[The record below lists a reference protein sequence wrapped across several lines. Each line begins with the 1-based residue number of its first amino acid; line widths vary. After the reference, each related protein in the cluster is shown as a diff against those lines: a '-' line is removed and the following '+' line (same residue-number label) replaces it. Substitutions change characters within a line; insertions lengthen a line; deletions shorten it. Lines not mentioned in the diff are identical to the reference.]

1 MTLGVKKWLRNLDL
15 VVETKDG
22 KCWENIGKCSENT
35 NIFTFLS
42 EKGHFEEPGGDFFSC
57 DVWQLAASM
66 HCRATA
72 SPGGEFCGEKPE

>member
-1 MTLGVKKWLRNLDL
+1 MLNV
-15 VVETKDG
+15 G
-22 KCWENIGKCSENT
+22 KIP
-35 NIFTFLS
+35 IFTFLS

-72 SPGGEFCGEKPE
+72 SPGGELCGGKSRNDVGTHVLGIHPKEPIESELMRH